1 MRHSTEM
8 PSVWVV
14 IVNFNSYADTADC
27 LKSLQAATYPELTV
41 ALVDNGSTDG
51 SRHELEEQFPQVEHI
66 RSDENKGFAGGANQ
80 GIRAALG
87 AGAQF
92 ICLLNNDTLPEK
104 DFIEPLVERAGA
116 TPDVGI
122 VGGKILYAD
131 TPDIIW
137 FAGGRIDRH
146 RGFTSH
152 RGQDVPDAP
161 AFNKPRYVDY
171 VTGCLFLVRAGLF
184 EDNGLLDESLFM
196 YAEELEFCLRVR
208 RAGLR
213 CFYEPRSVIRHRVS
227 RSMGAA
233 YRPVYYYYLTRNLME
248 VYRGHLGVSR
258 FSVTV
263 FRLGWHLVVCQSY
276 MMLRAHRTAAAPFIA
291 ALWLGLADF
300 MTGNIGRCR
309 HDWLEIYGGRS

>member
-1 MRHSTEM
+1 MTHAPDM

-14 IVNFNSYADTADC
+14 IVNFNSYGDTADC
-27 LKSLQAATYPELTV
+27 LESLAASTYPDLAV
-41 ALVDNGSTDG
+41 ALVDNGSSDG
-51 SRHELEEQFPQVEHI
+51 SGIGLKKRFPQVEHI
-66 RSDENKGFAGGANQ
+66 RSEDNAGFAGGANL
-80 GIRAALG
+80 GIRAALD

-92 ICLLNNDTLPEK
+92 ICLLNNDTLVEAG
-104 DFIEPLVERAGA
+104 FIEPLVERAVA
-116 TPDVGI
+116 TPDAGI
-122 VGGKILYAD
+122 VGGKILYTD

-137 FAGGRIDRH
+137 FAGGRIDRR

-152 RGQDVPDAP
+152 RGQDVPDAS

-184 EDNGLLDESLFM
+184 EDMGLLDESLFM
-196 YAEELEFCLRVR
+196 YAEELEFCLRAR
-208 RAGLR
+208 RAGYR

-233 YRPVYYYYLTRNLME
+233 YRPVYYYYLTRNLLE

-258 FSVTV
+258 FSITV
-263 FRLGWHLVVCQSY
+263 FRLGWHLVVYQSY

-291 ALWLGLADF
+291 ALWLGLVDF
-300 MTGNIGRCR
+300 MAVKLGRCR
-309 HDWLEIYGGRS
+309 HEWLEISGGRS